1 MLTNWRFV
9 DLTHVLCSD
18 APSWNGSCG
27 FQMEIMKD
35 YGENSGTRFR
45 THSMSLEAGIGTH
58 IDAPSHCIQGG
69 LTIDELSLK
78 DLIAPCV
85 LLDVSDKSHDTF
97 SLSSKDILDFE
108 ERHGKIEESSFIIV
122 HTGWG
127 RFWKNPEAY
136 RNNYH
141 FPCVSQEAAE
151 LLLERGIKGLGI
163 DTLSPDRPESGYP
176 VHQLMLSS
184 GKYIVENV
192 ANAHLLPPKGPYTLA
207 LPIKVKE
214 ATEAPIRLV
223 AMLPKA

>member
-1 MLTNWRFV
+1 MLTNWRFI
-9 DLTHVLCSD
+9 DLTHSLSSEI
-18 APSWNGSCG
+18 PSWSGSCG
-27 FQMEIMKD
+27 FQMKITKD
-35 YGENSGTRFR
+35 YGKASETQFR
-45 THSMSLEAGIGTH
+45 THAINLEAGIGTH

-69 LTIDELSLK
+69 LTIAELFLE

-85 LLDVSDKSHDTF
+85 VLDIAGKSYDTY
-97 SLSSKDILDFE
+97 SLSSKDILEAE
-108 ERHGKIEESSFIIV
+108 EQHGKIERFSFIII

-127 RFWKNPEAY
+127 RFWKNPTAY

-151 LLLERGIKGLGI
+151 LLLKRDIKGLGI

-176 VHQLMLSS
+176 VHQLLLSS

-192 ANAHLLPPKGPYTLA
+192 ANAHLLPPKGAHTLA

-223 AMLPKA
+223 AMVPTT